1 MLDAYK
7 EFEQSIR
14 HRILPLR
21 WLYRKL
27 VHQGFWY
34 ITIDGTKEQLCREA
48 TRNAPPSYQWFGRS
62 LKHDIVDRELST
74 GCLRQEWSEVKKT
87 LEPGDKIWPF
97 AINPWTRSMRAGFVI
112 VRRGKGIATI
122 LTLVS

>member
-1 MLDAYK
+1 MLDAYN
-7 EFEQSIR
+7 EFEQSIW

-48 TRNAPPSYQWFGRS
+48 TRHAPPSYQWFGQS
-62 LKHDIVDRELST
+62 LKHDIVGRELST
-74 GCLRQEWSEVKKT
+74 GCLRQEWSEVKNT

-97 AINPWTRSMRAGFVI
+97 VINPWTMSMRAGVVT
-112 VRRGKGIATI
+112 VRRRKGIAAI
-122 LTLVS
+122 VSSVN